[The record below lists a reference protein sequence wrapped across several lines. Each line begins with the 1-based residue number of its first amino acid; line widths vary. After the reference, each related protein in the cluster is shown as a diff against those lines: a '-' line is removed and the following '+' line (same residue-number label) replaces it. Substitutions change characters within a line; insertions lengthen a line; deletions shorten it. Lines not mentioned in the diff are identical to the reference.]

1 MKYKNNF
8 KVVGYFFAGKDGN
21 RFDRIRF
28 DILTHINF
36 AFAIPQKDGTLLQL
50 ENPKAARRLIKEA
63 HKNDCT
69 VGIAVGGWSWQDE
82 VLEPTFAEATNT
94 DAKIDLFVDS
104 VMDMVNE
111 YGFDGVDIDWEY
123 PRAGEPSQI
132 QYEELMISLSRRL
145 KKEGKILTSAV
156 ISGVTPQNVPQPET
170 GAHTDTVINCV
181 DWINVM
187 AYDGGDGPDHSSYEF
202 AVNCGSFW
210 KNTRNISP
218 EKIVLGV
225 PFYGRPYWLTY
236 DEILK
241 KDPNAFNIDTVSYNG
256 AEVYYNGVDTIRRK
270 TRWAKENLGGIMFWE
285 VSQDVK
291 EKRKSLQQAIAD
303 EARS

>member
-1 MKYKNNF
+1 MKYENGF
-8 KVVGYFFAGKDGN
+8 KVVGYFFAGKDRQ
-21 RFDRIRF
+21 RFDKIRF

-36 AFAIPQKDGTLLQL
+36 AFAIPQKDGTLLPL
-50 ENPKAARRLIKEA
+50 ENPNAARRLIKKA

-69 VGIAVGGWSWQDE
+69 VGIAVGGWSWQGE
-82 VLEPTFAEATNT
+82 VLEPTFAEATDS

-123 PRAGEPSQI
+123 PRAGEPSQK
-132 QYEELMISLSRRL
+132 QYEKLMITLSRRL
-145 KKEGKILTSAV
+145 KNEGKILTSAV

-170 GAHTDTVINCV
+170 GAHTDAVINCV

-210 KNTRNISP
+210 RNTRNISP
-218 EKIVLGV
+218 MKIVLGV

-241 KDPNAFNIDTVSYNG
+241 KDPNAFKIDTVSYNG
-256 AEVYYNGVDTIRRK
+256 AEVYYNGVETIRKK

-285 VSQDVK
+285 ISQDVK
-291 EKRKSLQQAIAD
+291 KKSKSLQQAIAD
-303 EARS
+303 EARL